1 MVLTNLSP
9 CPLNVVVLFLSSN
22 SFESNI
28 TDIVDRLGDTLEGL
42 YLSDNG
48 LQGSIPTAVCA
59 LGELS
64 KFKRGYNLEECLFF
78 CLI

>member
-1 MVLTNLSP
+1 
-9 CPLNVVVLFLSSN
+9 VVLFLSSN

-78 CLI
+78 GLSHLCLAYS